1 MSRARGN
8 ELAVPLAMIFIA
20 FVAAF
25 FIAGHLR
32 GMVDRQLAQ
41 TDSLSALL
49 DSSLADTREAH
60 ALARRAIRVADM
72 WRVLAQGRNR
82 VIVVGSELMDSGWDS
97 TWYEGGEAEYDTVI
111 GGGR

>member
-1 MSRARGN
+1 MKARGN
-8 ELAVPLAMIFIA
+8 DLAGPLVMILIGLIA
-20 FVAAF
+20 SV

-41 TDSLSALL
+41 ADSLSALL